1 MGYTN
6 LLALI
11 CTSPLAFGASAS
23 ISKCMR
29 VLINIGM
36 VAAFAVLSAAS
47 SFAQE
52 KTVLERWEEDRT
64 QVFDGSEITLAD
76 LQWVARPLVIF
87 ADTANDPRFR
97 LQMDLILSE
106 VDRLAERDVIVI
118 TDTDGAAMSDVRTT
132 LRPRGYMMALVG
144 KDGRVALRKPEPY
157 DVRELSRSIDKM
169 PLRQQEIQD
178 RRLIA
183 Q

>member
-1 MGYTN
+1 
-6 LLALI
+6 
-11 CTSPLAFGASAS
+11 
-23 ISKCMR
+23 
-29 VLINIGM
+29 
-36 VAAFAVLSAAS
+36 
-47 SFAQE
+47 
-52 KTVLERWEEDRT
+52 
-64 QVFDGSEITLAD
+64 
-76 LQWVARPLVIF
+76 
-87 ADTANDPRFR
+87 
-97 LQMDLILSE
+97 
-106 VDRLAERDVIVI
+106 LAERDVIVI